1 MDESSWLDV
10 DNYNTD
16 LDLDFFDAY
25 LVSEW
30 IDSFELPCSRQ
41 VGTGN
46 AVAGEDS
53 AIFCDYDDFAN
64 LDFANDREYLFTSCD
79 RVPKASPQSDS
90 VSTTTPLEQFSAPVQ
105 LAFTASPRRHEK
117 RRFEECLSEFMGT
130 ESVDKGTKR
139 RKRYSTENR
148 KKVDQVRKAG
158 ACIRC
163 KLMKTPV
170 SHLSILLPRKLNT
183 NPYSSVN

>member
-46 AVAGEDS
+46 PMTEGDN
-53 AIFCDYDDFAN
+53 AIFRDDNDFAN
-64 LDFANDREYLFTSCD
+64 SDFANDREYLFTSCD
-79 RVPKASPQSDS
+79 RVPEASPQPDS
-90 VSTTTPLEQFSAPVQ
+90 ASTTTPLERFSAPVQ
-105 LAFTASPRRHEK
+105 LAFNASPTRSEK
-117 RRFEECLSEFMGT
+117 RRFEECLSEFVGT

-170 SHLSILLPRKLNT
+170 SHLRILFTTKIQ
-183 NPYSSVN
+183 Y

>member
-30 IDSFELPCSRQ
+30 IDSFELPCGRQ
-41 VGTGN
+41 VGT
-46 AVAGEDS
+46 V
-53 AIFCDYDDFAN
+53 CDDDDFAN
-64 LDFANDREYLFTSCD
+64 SDFANDREYLFTSYD
-79 RVPKASPQSDS
+79 QVPEASPQPDS
-90 VSTTTPLEQFSAPVQ
+90 VSTTTPLERFPAPVQ
-105 LAFTASPRRHEK
+105 LAFNASPRRPEK
-117 RRFEECLSEFMGT
+117 RRFEEYISEFVGT
-130 ESVDKGTKR
+130 ESVDKGSKH
-139 RKRYSTENR
+139 RKRYSTEDR

-163 KLMKTPV
+163 RLMKIPV
-170 SHLSILLPRKLNT
+170 SHLRILLPRKLNT
-183 NPYSSVN
+183 KPYSSVN